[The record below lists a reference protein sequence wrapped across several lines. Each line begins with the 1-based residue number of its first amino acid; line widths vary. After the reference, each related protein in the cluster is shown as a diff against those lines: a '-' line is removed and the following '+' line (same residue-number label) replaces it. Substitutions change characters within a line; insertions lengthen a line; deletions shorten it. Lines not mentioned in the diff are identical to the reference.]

1 MSKDTRYS
9 RPEYKK
15 LQTLFE
21 VFFVYYS
28 FMHLQIISENKQHS
42 TDLFHAVET

>member
-1 MSKDTRYS
+1 MSKDAWYS

-21 VFFVYYS
+21 VFFCLLKFYVVANH
-28 FMHLQIISENKQHS
+28 FLAQPTFN
-42 TDLFHAVET
+42 